1 MSIETIELWHK
12 RARPEP
18 TEREFNTQLG
28 CHLEEVAEMLA
39 TVSFRMNKTLLDEIE
54 DKFHTDSLFAA
65 LQVIDLVAVWLK
77 TGQLTASITDRK
89 AFLDSLADQIVT
101 ATGAGYCAGMH
112 IAHAVRR
119 VDQSNWTKYVD
130 GQPVFDANGKIA
142 KPDSYQ
148 PPNLEG
154 LY

>member
-1 MSIETIELWHK
+1 VSIDTIELWHK
-12 RARPEP
+12 RARPNP
-18 TEREFNTQLG
+18 TERDFNVQLG
-28 CHLEEVAEMLA
+28 CHLEEVAEMLNELVGEDFKASDALAAAYDAVSILA
-39 TVSFRMNKTLLDEIE
+39 T
-54 DKFHTDSLFAA
+54 A
-65 LQVIDLVAVWLK
+65 LKQGEFSVWVP
-77 TGQLTASITDRK
+77 DMYRK
-89 AFLDSLADQIVT
+89 DFLDSLADQIVT
-101 ATGAGYCAGMH
+101 ATGVGHCAGMQT
-112 IAHAVRR
+112 AHAVRR

>member
-12 RARPEP
+12 RVRPEP

-28 CHLEEVAEMLA
+28 CHFEEIGEMLSA
-39 TVSFRMNKTLLDEIE
+39 IHLTGECSEAIYWAAVQAIETLAKDLKEGRV
-54 DKFHTDSLFAA
+54 KVAA
-65 LQVIDLVAVWLK
+65 LN
-77 TGQLTASITDRK
+77 RK
-89 AFLDSLADQIVT
+89 EFLDAIADQVVT
-101 ATGAGYCAGMH
+101 GIGVGHCAGMQT
-112 IAHAVRR
+112 AHAVRR
-119 VDQSNWTKYVD
+119 VDTSNWSKFID